1 VKPILH
7 FLLILSRSTFLKINI
22 CAGIAFLL
30 ASPPIGANQMRLI
43 SPTPDNVLQESGQR
57 FHPVYST
64 LGMVSSQERLASEVG
79 ASMLRKGGNAIDAAV
94 ATAFA
99 LSVTLPQAGNL
110 GGGGFLVY
118 WHAPERKSY
127 ALNFR
132 EMAPQL
138 AYRDLFLDADGSV
151 SRKKEFFSV
160 LSTGVPGSV
169 AGLLQAHQ
177 RFGRLSRAE
186 VIAPSIQLADDGF
199 VVYPQLADS
208 LKRAFPRLSQDPAAR
223 SLFYRQVDRTDGVI
237 QWTSYQAGDQLRQP
251 DLANTLRLI
260 SLKGSAGFYEGKT
273 ANKIVDL
280 MKASGGLIDHRDL
293 NDFTAPWVEPV
304 KGMFRGTTLIS
315 MPPPSSGGIT
325 LLQILKL
332 IEPFDLEGLGLNSS
346 DSIHLLTES
355 MNLAYRDRNQFLGD
369 PDQIDIPVLK
379 LLSSSHIDG
388 LRDQLNL
395 KSHTPASDLA
405 GQAPLSSGFNT
416 THLSVADRD
425 GSLVALTTTLNFAY
439 GNGIAVPGAGFLL
452 NNELADFTAKPGVPN
467 AYGLVQGEQ
476 NAVAPRRRPL
486 SSMTPTIVLNKA
498 GDSWLATGSPGG
510 SRIITT
516 VLQVLLN
523 RIVYGLN
530 LATSVAT
537 PRIHSQL
544 WPDSLQLE
552 QGLSPDTVELLRQR
566 GHKLRFTR
574 SMGSANSVEINPNGG
589 SYGVA
594 DPRRPE
600 GAAIAEQY

>member
-1 VKPILH
+1 MKS
-7 FLLILSRSTFLKINI
+7 LLDSSVTQKLATFLAVNL
-22 CAGIAFLL
+22 CTGIAVLFGS
-30 ASPPIGANQMRLI
+30 SPACANQVRLVR
-43 SPTPDNVLQESGQR
+43 PTSENLLQESGQR
-57 FHPVYST
+57 FHPVHSS
-64 LGMVSSQERLASEVG
+64 LGIVSSQERLASEVG
-79 ASMLRKGGNAIDAAV
+79 ALMLRKGGNAIDAAV

-110 GGGGFLVY
+110 GGGGFLVF
-118 WHAPERKSY
+118 WFAPERKAY

-132 EMAPQL
+132 EIAPRL
-138 AYRDLFLDADGSV
+138 AHRDLFLDPDGEV
-151 SRKKEFFSV
+151 SKSKEFFSL

-169 AGLLQAHQ
+169 AGLLKAQE
-177 RFGRLSRAE
+177 RFGRLSR
-186 VIAPSIQLADDGF
+186 VDVMAPSIQLADDGF
-199 VVYPQLADS
+199 VIYPQLADS
-208 LKRAFPRLSQDPAAR
+208 LKRAFPRLRQDPTAR
-223 SLFYRQVDRTDGVI
+223 SLFYRQVELPGGGA
-237 QWTSYQAGDQLRQP
+237 QWIPYQSGELLRQP
-251 DLANTLRLI
+251 ELAQSLKLI
-260 SLKGSAGFYEGKT
+260 SLKGTSAFYEGKI
-273 ANKIVDL
+273 AHQIVTL
-280 MKASGGLIDHRDL
+280 MKSQGGLIDHRDL
-293 NDFTAPWVEPV
+293 ADFTAPWVEPV
-304 KGMFRGTTLIS
+304 KGVFRGHTVIS

-332 IEPFDLEGLGLNSS
+332 IDHFDLEALGSNSA

-369 PDQIDIPVLK
+369 PDQIDIPMRR
-379 LLSSSHIDG
+379 LLSQSYIDR

-395 KSHTPASDLA
+395 ASHTSAADLA
-405 GQAPLSSGFNT
+405 GQAPLSSGVNT

-439 GNGIAVPGAGFLL
+439 GNGLAVPGSGFLL

-476 NAVAPRRRPL
+476 NAVASSRRPL
-486 SSMTPTIVLNKA
+486 SSMTPTIVLNKE

-516 VLQVLLN
+516 VVQVLLN
-523 RIVYGLN
+523 RIVHGLN

-552 QGLSPDTVELLRQR
+552 QGFSPDTVELLKQR
-566 GHKLRFTR
+566 GHTLRFTR
-574 SMGSANSVEINPNGG
+574 SMGSANSVELKPNGG
-589 SYGVA
+589 SFGVA

-600 GAAIAEQY
+600 GAAIAE

>member
-1 VKPILH
+1 MKPVLDSFVTRELATFFAVNLCTGISV
-7 FLLILSRSTFLKINI
+7 LLGSSSV
-22 CAGIAFLL
+22 CAEQVRL
-30 ASPPIGANQMRLI
+30 ARPISENL
-43 SPTPDNVLQESGQR
+43 LQESGQR
-57 FHPVYST
+57 FHPVHSS
-64 LGMVSSQERLASEVG
+64 LGIVSSQERLASEVG
-79 ASMLRKGGNAIDAAV
+79 AFMLRKGGNAMDAAV

-110 GGGGFLVY
+110 GGGGFLVF
-118 WHAPERKSY
+118 WHAPERKAY

-132 EMAPQL
+132 EMAPHL
-138 AYRDLFLDADGSV
+138 AHRDLFLDADGEV
-151 SRKKEFFSV
+151 SKNKEFFSL

-169 AGLLQAHQ
+169 AGLLKAQE
-177 RFGRLSRAE
+177 RFGRLSRVE
-186 VIAPSIQLADDGF
+186 VMAPSIQLADEGF
-199 VVYPQLADS
+199 VIYPQLADS
-208 LKRAFPRLSQDPAAR
+208 LKRAFPRLSKDPTAR
-223 SLFYRQVDRTDGVI
+223 SLFYRQVELPDGGP
-237 QWTSYQAGDQLRQP
+237 QWIPYQSGEQLRQP
-251 DLANTLRLI
+251 ELAQSLKLI
-260 SLKGSAGFYEGKT
+260 SSKGTAGFYEGTT
-273 ANKIVDL
+273 AHQIVAL
-280 MKASGGLIDHRDL
+280 MKSQGGLIDYRDL
-293 NDFTAPWVEPV
+293 TDFTAPWVEPV
-304 KGMFRGTTLIS
+304 KGVFRGHTVIS

-325 LLQILKL
+325 LLQILRL
-332 IEPFDLEGLGLNSS
+332 IEPFDLESLGANSA

-369 PDQIDIPVLK
+369 PDQIDIPVRR
-379 LLSSSHIDG
+379 LLSHSYIDS
-388 LRDQLNL
+388 LRNQLNL
-395 KSHTPASDLA
+395 SSHTSAVDLA
-405 GQAPLSSGFNT
+405 GQAPLSSGVNT

-476 NAVAPRRRPL
+476 NAVAPSRRPL
-486 SSMTPTIVLNKA
+486 SSMTPTIVLNQE

-516 VLQVLLN
+516 VVQVLLN
-523 RIVYGLN
+523 RIIHGLN

-552 QGLSPDTVELLRQR
+552 QGFSPDTLELLKQR
-566 GHKLRFTR
+566 GHALRFTR
-574 SMGSANSVEINPNGG
+574 SMGSANSVELKPNGG
-589 SYGVA
+589 SFGVA

-600 GAAIAEQY
+600 GAAIAE

>member
-1 VKPILH
+1 MKPVFDSFVTRELATFFAVNLCTGISV
-7 FLLILSRSTFLKINI
+7 LLGSSSV
-22 CAGIAFLL
+22 CADQVRL
-30 ASPPIGANQMRLI
+30 ARPISENL
-43 SPTPDNVLQESGQR
+43 LQESGQR
-57 FHPVYST
+57 FHPVHSS
-64 LGMVSSQERLASEVG
+64 LGIVSSQERLASEVG
-79 ASMLRKGGNAIDAAV
+79 AFMLRKGGNAMDAAV

-110 GGGGFLVY
+110 GGGGFLVF
-118 WHAPERKSY
+118 WHAPERKAY

-132 EMAPQL
+132 EMAPHI
-138 AYRDLFLDADGSV
+138 AHRDLFLDADGEV
-151 SRKKEFFSV
+151 SKNKEFFSL

-169 AGLLQAHQ
+169 AGLLKAQE
-177 RFGRLSRAE
+177 RFGRLSRVE
-186 VIAPSIQLADDGF
+186 VMAPSIQLADEGF
-199 VVYPQLADS
+199 VIYPQLADS
-208 LKRAFPRLSQDPAAR
+208 LKRAFPRLSKDPTAR
-223 SLFYRQVDRTDGVI
+223 SLFYRQVELPDGGP
-237 QWTSYQAGDQLRQP
+237 QWIPYQSGEQLRQP
-251 DLANTLRLI
+251 ELAQSLNLI
-260 SLKGSAGFYEGKT
+260 SSKGTAGFYEGTT
-273 ANKIVDL
+273 AHQIVAL
-280 MKASGGLIDHRDL
+280 MNSQGGLIDYRDL
-293 NDFTAPWVEPV
+293 TDFTAPWVEPV
-304 KGMFRGTTLIS
+304 KGVFRGHTVIS

-325 LLQILKL
+325 LLQILRL
-332 IEPFDLEGLGLNSS
+332 IEPFDLESLGTNSA

-369 PDQIDIPVLK
+369 PDQIDIPVRR
-379 LLSSSHIDG
+379 LLSHSYIDS
-388 LRDQLNL
+388 LRNQLNL
-395 KSHTPASDLA
+395 SSHTSAVDLA
-405 GQAPLSSGFNT
+405 GQAPLSSGVNT

-476 NAVAPRRRPL
+476 NAVAPSRRPL
-486 SSMTPTIVLNKA
+486 SSMTPTIVLNQE

-516 VLQVLLN
+516 VVQVLLN
-523 RIVYGLN
+523 RIIHGLN

-552 QGLSPDTVELLRQR
+552 QGFSPDTLELLKQR
-566 GHKLRFTR
+566 GHALRFTR
-574 SMGSANSVEINPNGG
+574 SMGSANSVELKPNGG
-589 SYGVA
+589 SFGVS

-600 GAAIAEQY
+600 GAAIAE

>member
-1 VKPILH
+1 MKAVFDSFVTREL
-7 FLLILSRSTFLKINI
+7 STFFAVNL
-22 CAGIAFLL
+22 CTGIAVLL
-30 ASPPIGANQMRLI
+30 GSSSVCAEQVRLARPISENL
-43 SPTPDNVLQESGQR
+43 LQEYGQR
-57 FHPVYST
+57 FHPVHSS
-64 LGMVSSQERLASEVG
+64 LGIVSSQERLASEVG
-79 ASMLRKGGNAIDAAV
+79 AFMLRKGGNAMDAAV

-110 GGGGFLVY
+110 GGGGFLVF
-118 WHAPERKSY
+118 WHAPERKAY

-132 EMAPQL
+132 EMAPHL
-138 AYRDLFLDADGSV
+138 AHRDLFLDADGEV
-151 SRKKEFFSV
+151 SKNKEFFSL

-169 AGLLQAHQ
+169 AGLLKAQE
-177 RFGRLSRAE
+177 RFGRLSRVE
-186 VIAPSIQLADDGF
+186 VMAPSIQLADEGF
-199 VVYPQLADS
+199 VIYPQLADS
-208 LKRAFPRLSQDPAAR
+208 LKRAFPRLSKDPTAR
-223 SLFYRQVDRTDGVI
+223 SLFYRQVELPDGGPQSI
-237 QWTSYQAGDQLRQP
+237 PYQSGEQLRQP
-251 DLANTLRLI
+251 ELAQSLKLI
-260 SLKGSAGFYEGKT
+260 SSKGTAGFYEGTT
-273 ANKIVDL
+273 AHQIVAL
-280 MKASGGLIDHRDL
+280 MKSQGGLIDYRDL
-293 NDFTAPWVEPV
+293 TDFTAPWVEPV
-304 KGMFRGTTLIS
+304 KGIFRDHTVIS

-332 IEPFDLEGLGLNSS
+332 IEPFDLESLGTNSA

-369 PDQIDIPVLK
+369 PDQIDIPVRR
-379 LLSSSHIDG
+379 LLSHSYIDS
-388 LRDQLNL
+388 LRNQLNL
-395 KSHTPASDLA
+395 SSHTSAVDLA
-405 GQAPLSSGFNT
+405 GQAPLSSGVNT

-476 NAVAPRRRPL
+476 NAVAPSRRPL
-486 SSMTPTIVLNKA
+486 SSMTPTIVLNQE

-516 VLQVLLN
+516 VVQVLLN
-523 RIVYGLN
+523 RIIHGLN

-552 QGLSPDTVELLRQR
+552 QGFSPDTLELLKQR
-566 GHKLRFTR
+566 GHALRFTR
-574 SMGSANSVEINPNGG
+574 SMGSANSVELKPNGG
-589 SYGVA
+589 SFGVA

-600 GAAIAEQY
+600 GAAIAE

>member
-1 VKPILH
+1 MKPVFDSFVTRELATFFAINLCTGISV
-7 FLLILSRSTFLKINI
+7 LLGSSSV
-22 CAGIAFLL
+22 CAEQVRL
-30 ASPPIGANQMRLI
+30 ARPISENL
-43 SPTPDNVLQESGQR
+43 LQESGQR
-57 FHPVYST
+57 FHPVHSS
-64 LGMVSSQERLASEVG
+64 LGIVSSQERLASEVG
-79 ASMLRKGGNAIDAAV
+79 AFMLRKGGNAMDAAV

-110 GGGGFLVY
+110 GGGGFLVF
-118 WHAPERKSY
+118 WHAPERKAY

-132 EMAPQL
+132 EMAPHL
-138 AYRDLFLDADGSV
+138 AHRDLFLDADGEV
-151 SRKKEFFSV
+151 SKNKEFFSL

-169 AGLLQAHQ
+169 AGLLKAQE
-177 RFGRLSRAE
+177 RFGRLSRVE
-186 VIAPSIQLADDGF
+186 VMAPSIQLADEGF
-199 VVYPQLADS
+199 VIYPQLADS
-208 LKRAFPRLSQDPAAR
+208 LKRAFPRLSKDPTAR
-223 SLFYRQVDRTDGVI
+223 SLFYRQVELPDGGPQSI
-237 QWTSYQAGDQLRQP
+237 PYQSGEQLRQP
-251 DLANTLRLI
+251 ELAQSLKLI
-260 SLKGSAGFYEGKT
+260 SSKGTAGFYEGTT
-273 ANKIVDL
+273 AHQIVAL
-280 MKASGGLIDHRDL
+280 MKSQGGLIDYRDL
-293 NDFTAPWVEPV
+293 TDFTAPWVEPV
-304 KGMFRGTTLIS
+304 KGVFRGHTVIS

-325 LLQILKL
+325 LLQILRL
-332 IEPFDLEGLGLNSS
+332 IEPFDLESLGTNSA

-369 PDQIDIPVLK
+369 PDQIDIPVRR
-379 LLSSSHIDG
+379 LLSHSYIDS
-388 LRDQLNL
+388 LRNQLNL
-395 KSHTPASDLA
+395 SSHTSAVDLA
-405 GQAPLSSGFNT
+405 GQAPLSSGVNT

-476 NAVAPRRRPL
+476 NAVAPSRRPL
-486 SSMTPTIVLNKA
+486 SSMTPTIVLNQE

-516 VLQVLLN
+516 VVQVLLN
-523 RIVYGLN
+523 RIIHGLN

-552 QGLSPDTVELLRQR
+552 QGFSPDTLELLKQR
-566 GHKLRFTR
+566 GHALRFTR
-574 SMGSANSVEINPNGG
+574 SMGSANSVELKPNGG
-589 SYGVA
+589 SFGVA

-600 GAAIAEQY
+600 GAAIAE

>member
-1 VKPILH
+1 MTRELATFFAVNLCTGISVLLGSSSVCAEQVRLARPISENL
-7 FLLILSRSTFLKINI
+7 
-22 CAGIAFLL
+22 
-30 ASPPIGANQMRLI
+30 
-43 SPTPDNVLQESGQR
+43 LQESGQR
-57 FHPVYST
+57 FHPVHSS
-64 LGMVSSQERLASEVG
+64 LGIVSSQERLASEVG
-79 ASMLRKGGNAIDAAV
+79 AFMLRKGGNAMDAAV

-110 GGGGFLVY
+110 GGGGFLVF
-118 WHAPERKSY
+118 WHAPERKAY

-132 EMAPQL
+132 EMAPHL
-138 AYRDLFLDADGSV
+138 AHRDLFLDADGEV
-151 SRKKEFFSV
+151 SKNKEFFSL

-169 AGLLQAHQ
+169 AGLLKAQE
-177 RFGRLSRAE
+177 RFGRLSRVE
-186 VIAPSIQLADDGF
+186 VMAPSIQLADEGF
-199 VVYPQLADS
+199 VIYPQLADS
-208 LKRAFPRLSQDPAAR
+208 LKRAFPRLSKDPTAR
-223 SLFYRQVDRTDGVI
+223 SLFYRQVELPDGGP
-237 QWTSYQAGDQLRQP
+237 QWIPYQSGEQLRQP
-251 DLANTLRLI
+251 ELAQSLKLI
-260 SLKGSAGFYEGKT
+260 SSKGSAGFYEGTT
-273 ANKIVDL
+273 AHQIVAL
-280 MKASGGLIDHRDL
+280 MKSQGGLIDYRDL
-293 NDFTAPWVEPV
+293 TDFTAPWVEPV
-304 KGMFRGTTLIS
+304 KGIFRDHTVIS

-332 IEPFDLEGLGLNSS
+332 IEPFDLESLGTNSA

-369 PDQIDIPVLK
+369 PDQIDIPVRR
-379 LLSSSHIDG
+379 LLSHSYIDS
-388 LRDQLNL
+388 LRNQLNL
-395 KSHTPASDLA
+395 GSHTSAVDLA
-405 GQAPLSSGFNT
+405 GQAPLSSGVNT

-476 NAVAPRRRPL
+476 NAVAPSRRPL
-486 SSMTPTIVLNKA
+486 SSMTPTIVLNQE

-516 VLQVLLN
+516 VVQVLLN
-523 RIVYGLN
+523 RIIHGLN

-552 QGLSPDTVELLRQR
+552 QGLSPDTLELLKQR
-566 GHKLRFTR
+566 GHALRFTR
-574 SMGSANSVEINPNGG
+574 SMGSANSVELKPNGG
-589 SYGVA
+589 SFGVA

-600 GAAIAEQY
+600 GAAIAE

>member
-1 VKPILH
+1 MSVLDSLVTHKYA
-7 FLLILSRSTFLKINI
+7 TFLAVNL
-22 CAGIAFLL
+22 CTGIAVLLGSPPVRANQVLL
-30 ASPPIGANQMRLI
+30 AR
-43 SPTPDNVLQESGQR
+43 PTSKNLLQESGQR
-57 FHPVYST
+57 FHPVHSS
-64 LGMVSSQERLASEVG
+64 LGIVSSQERLASEVG
-79 ASMLRKGGNAIDAAV
+79 ALMLRKGGNAMDAAV

-110 GGGGFLVY
+110 GGGGFLVF

-132 EMAPQL
+132 EIAPHL
-138 AYRDLFLDADGSV
+138 AHRDLFLDPDGEV
-151 SRKKEFFSV
+151 SKSKEFFSL

-169 AGLLQAHQ
+169 AGLLKAQE
-177 RFGRLSRAE
+177 RFGRLDRAE
-186 VIAPSIQLADDGF
+186 VMAPSIQLADDGF
-199 VVYPQLADS
+199 VIYPQLADS
-208 LKRAFPRLSQDPAAR
+208 LKRAFSRLSQDPTAR
-223 SLFYRQVDRTDGVI
+223 SLFYRQVELPDGGA
-237 QWTSYQAGDQLRQP
+237 QWIPYQSGEKLRQP
-251 DLANTLRLI
+251 ELAQSLKLI
-260 SLKGSAGFYEGKT
+260 SLKGISGFYEGT
-273 ANKIVDL
+273 IAHNIVAL
-280 MKASGGLIDHRDL
+280 MKAQGGLIDYRDL
-293 NDFTAPWVEPV
+293 ADFTAPWVEPV
-304 KGMFRGTTLIS
+304 KGVFRGHAVIS

-332 IEPFDLEGLGLNSS
+332 IAPFDLEALGVNSS

-369 PDQIDIPVLK
+369 PDQIDIPIRR
-379 LLSSSHIDG
+379 LLSQSNIDN
-388 LRDQLNL
+388 LRNQLNL
-395 KSHTPASDLA
+395 NSHTPAADLA
-405 GQAPLSSGFNT
+405 GESPMPSGFNT

-439 GNGIAVPGAGFLL
+439 GNGIAVPGSGFLL

-486 SSMTPTIVLNKA
+486 SSMTPTIVLNQT
-498 GDSWLATGSPGG
+498 GDAWLATGSPGG

-523 RIVYGLN
+523 RIVHGLN

-552 QGLSPDTVELLRQR
+552 QGFSPDTIQLLRQR
-566 GHKLRFTR
+566 GHALRFTR
-574 SMGSANSVEINPNGG
+574 SMGSANSVELKRNGG

-594 DPRRPE
+594 DPRRGE
-600 GAAIAEQY
+600 GAAVAEQF

>member
-1 VKPILH
+1 MKPVFDSFVTREL
-7 FLLILSRSTFLKINI
+7 STFFAVNLCTGISVLLGSSSV
-22 CAGIAFLL
+22 CADQVRL
-30 ASPPIGANQMRLI
+30 ARPISENL
-43 SPTPDNVLQESGQR
+43 LQESGQR
-57 FHPVYST
+57 FHPVHSS
-64 LGMVSSQERLASEVG
+64 LGIVSSQERLASEVG
-79 ASMLRKGGNAIDAAV
+79 AFMLRKGGNAMDAAV

-110 GGGGFLVY
+110 GGGGFLVF
-118 WHAPERKSY
+118 WHAPERKAY

-132 EMAPQL
+132 EMAPHL
-138 AYRDLFLDADGSV
+138 AHRDLFLDADGEV
-151 SRKKEFFSV
+151 SKNKEFFSL

-169 AGLLQAHQ
+169 AGLLKAQE
-177 RFGRLSRAE
+177 RFGRLSRVE
-186 VIAPSIQLADDGF
+186 VMAPSIQLADEGF
-199 VVYPQLADS
+199 VIYPQLADS
-208 LKRAFPRLSQDPAAR
+208 LKRAFPRLSKDPTAR
-223 SLFYRQVDRTDGVI
+223 SLFYRQVELPDGGPQSI
-237 QWTSYQAGDQLRQP
+237 PYQSGEQLRQP
-251 DLANTLRLI
+251 ELAQSLKLI
-260 SLKGSAGFYEGKT
+260 SSKGTAGFYEGTT
-273 ANKIVDL
+273 AHQIVAL
-280 MKASGGLIDHRDL
+280 MKSQGGLIDYRDL
-293 NDFTAPWVEPV
+293 TDFTAPWVEPV
-304 KGMFRGTTLIS
+304 KGIFRDHTVIS

-325 LLQILKL
+325 LLQILRL
-332 IEPFDLEGLGLNSS
+332 IEPFDLESLGANSA

-369 PDQIDIPVLK
+369 PDQIDIPVRR
-379 LLSSSHIDG
+379 LLSHSYIDS
-388 LRDQLNL
+388 LRNQLNL
-395 KSHTPASDLA
+395 SSHTSAVDLA
-405 GQAPLSSGFNT
+405 GQAPLSSGVNT

-476 NAVAPRRRPL
+476 NAVAPSRRPL
-486 SSMTPTIVLNKA
+486 SSMTPTIVLNQE

-516 VLQVLLN
+516 VVQVLLN
-523 RIVYGLN
+523 RIIHGLN

-552 QGLSPDTVELLRQR
+552 QGFSPDTLELLKQR
-566 GHKLRFTR
+566 GHALRFTR
-574 SMGSANSVEINPNGG
+574 SMGSANSVELKPNGG
-589 SYGVA
+589 SFGVA

-600 GAAIAEQY
+600 GAAIAE

>member
-1 VKPILH
+1 
-7 FLLILSRSTFLKINI
+7 
-22 CAGIAFLL
+22 
-30 ASPPIGANQMRLI
+30 M
-43 SPTPDNVLQESGQR
+43 QESGQR
-57 FHPVYST
+57 FHPVHSS
-64 LGMVSSQERLASEVG
+64 LGIVSSQERLASEVG
-79 ASMLRKGGNAIDAAV
+79 AFMLRKGGNAMDAAV

-110 GGGGFLVY
+110 GGGGFLVF
-118 WHAPERKSY
+118 WHAPERKAY

-132 EMAPQL
+132 EMAPHL
-138 AYRDLFLDADGSV
+138 AHRDLFLDADGEV
-151 SRKKEFFSV
+151 SKNKEFFSL

-169 AGLLQAHQ
+169 AGLLKAQE
-177 RFGRLSRAE
+177 RFGRLSRVE
-186 VIAPSIQLADDGF
+186 VMAPSIQLADEGF
-199 VVYPQLADS
+199 VIYPQLADS
-208 LKRAFPRLSQDPAAR
+208 LKRAFPRLSKDPTAR
-223 SLFYRQVDRTDGVI
+223 SLFYRQVELPDGGP
-237 QWTSYQAGDQLRQP
+237 QWIPYQSGEQLRQP
-251 DLANTLRLI
+251 ELAQSLKLI
-260 SLKGSAGFYEGKT
+260 SSKGTAGFYEGTT
-273 ANKIVDL
+273 AHQIVAL
-280 MKASGGLIDHRDL
+280 MKSQGGLIDYRDL
-293 NDFTAPWVEPV
+293 TDFTAPWVEPV
-304 KGMFRGTTLIS
+304 KGVFRGHTVIS

-325 LLQILKL
+325 LLQILRL
-332 IEPFDLEGLGLNSS
+332 IEPFDLESLGTNSA

-369 PDQIDIPVLK
+369 PDQIDIPVRR
-379 LLSSSHIDG
+379 LLSHSYIDS
-388 LRDQLNL
+388 LRNQLNL
-395 KSHTPASDLA
+395 SSHTSAVDLA
-405 GQAPLSSGFNT
+405 GQAPLSSGVNT

-476 NAVAPRRRPL
+476 NAVAPSRRPL
-486 SSMTPTIVLNKA
+486 SSMTPTIVLNQE

-516 VLQVLLN
+516 VVQVLLN
-523 RIVYGLN
+523 RIIHGLN

-552 QGLSPDTVELLRQR
+552 QGFSPDTLELLKQR
-566 GHKLRFTR
+566 GHALRFTR
-574 SMGSANSVEINPNGG
+574 SMGSANSVELKPNGG
-589 SYGVA
+589 SFGVA

-600 GAAIAEQY
+600 GAAIAE

>member
-1 VKPILH
+1 MKPVLDSFVTRELATFFAVNLCTGISV
-7 FLLILSRSTFLKINI
+7 LLGSSSV
-22 CAGIAFLL
+22 CAEQVRL
-30 ASPPIGANQMRLI
+30 ARPISENL
-43 SPTPDNVLQESGQR
+43 LQESGQR
-57 FHPVYST
+57 FHPVHSS
-64 LGMVSSQERLASEVG
+64 LGIVSSQERLASEVG
-79 ASMLRKGGNAIDAAV
+79 AFMLRKGGNAMDAAV

-110 GGGGFLVY
+110 GGGGFLVF
-118 WHAPERKSY
+118 WHAPERKAY

-132 EMAPQL
+132 EMAPHL
-138 AYRDLFLDADGSV
+138 AHRDLFLDADGEV
-151 SRKKEFFSV
+151 SKNKEFFSL

-169 AGLLQAHQ
+169 AGLLKAQE
-177 RFGRLSRAE
+177 RFGRLSRVE
-186 VIAPSIQLADDGF
+186 VMAPSIQLADEGF
-199 VVYPQLADS
+199 VIYPQLADS
-208 LKRAFPRLSQDPAAR
+208 LKRAFPRLSKDPTAR
-223 SLFYRQVDRTDGVI
+223 SLFYRQVELPDGGP
-237 QWTSYQAGDQLRQP
+237 QWIPYQSGEQLRQP
-251 DLANTLRLI
+251 ELAQSLKLI
-260 SLKGSAGFYEGKT
+260 SSKGSVGFYEGTT
-273 ANKIVDL
+273 AHQIVAL
-280 MKASGGLIDHRDL
+280 MKSQGGLIDYRDL
-293 NDFTAPWVEPV
+293 TDFTAPWVKPV
-304 KGMFRGTTLIS
+304 KGIFRDHTVIS

-332 IEPFDLEGLGLNSS
+332 IEPFDLESLGTNSA

-369 PDQIDIPVLK
+369 PDQIDIPVRR
-379 LLSSSHIDG
+379 LLSHSYIDS
-388 LRDQLNL
+388 LRNQLNL
-395 KSHTPASDLA
+395 SSHTSAVDLA
-405 GQAPLSSGFNT
+405 GQAPLSSGVNT
-416 THLSVADRD
+416 THLSAADRD

-476 NAVAPRRRPL
+476 NAVAPSRRPL
-486 SSMTPTIVLNKA
+486 SSMTPTIVLNQE

-516 VLQVLLN
+516 VVQVLLN
-523 RIVYGLN
+523 RIIHGLN

-552 QGLSPDTVELLRQR
+552 QGFSPDTLELLKQR
-566 GHKLRFTR
+566 GHALRFTR
-574 SMGSANSVEINPNGG
+574 SMGSANSVELKPNGG
-589 SYGVA
+589 SFGVA

-600 GAAIAEQY
+600 GAAIAE

>member
-1 VKPILH
+1 MKPVFDSFVTRELATFFAVNLCTGISV
-7 FLLILSRSTFLKINI
+7 LLGSSSV
-22 CAGIAFLL
+22 CADQVRL
-30 ASPPIGANQMRLI
+30 ARPISENL
-43 SPTPDNVLQESGQR
+43 LQESGQR
-57 FHPVYST
+57 FHPVHSS
-64 LGMVSSQERLASEVG
+64 LGIVSSQERLASEVG
-79 ASMLRKGGNAIDAAV
+79 AFMLRKGGNAMDAAV

-110 GGGGFLVY
+110 GGGGFLVF
-118 WHAPERKSY
+118 WHAPERKAY

-132 EMAPQL
+132 EMAPHL
-138 AYRDLFLDADGSV
+138 AHRDLFLDADGEV
-151 SRKKEFFSV
+151 SKNKEFFSL

-169 AGLLQAHQ
+169 AGLLKAQE
-177 RFGRLSRAE
+177 RFGRLSRVE
-186 VIAPSIQLADDGF
+186 VMAPSIQLADEGF
-199 VVYPQLADS
+199 VIYPQLADS
-208 LKRAFPRLSQDPAAR
+208 LKRAFPRLSKDPTAR
-223 SLFYRQVDRTDGVI
+223 SLFYRQVELPDGGP
-237 QWTSYQAGDQLRQP
+237 QWIPYQSGEQLRQP
-251 DLANTLRLI
+251 ELAQSLKLI
-260 SLKGSAGFYEGKT
+260 SSKGTAGFYEGTT
-273 ANKIVDL
+273 AHQIVAL
-280 MKASGGLIDHRDL
+280 MKSQGGLIDYRDL
-293 NDFTAPWVEPV
+293 TDFTAPWVETV
-304 KGMFRGTTLIS
+304 KGVFRGHTVIS

-332 IEPFDLEGLGLNSS
+332 IEPVDLESLGANSA

-369 PDQIDIPVLK
+369 PDQIDIPVRR
-379 LLSSSHIDG
+379 LLSHSYIDS
-388 LRDQLNL
+388 LRNQLNL
-395 KSHTPASDLA
+395 SSHTSAVDLA
-405 GQAPLSSGFNT
+405 GQAPLSSGVNT

-476 NAVAPRRRPL
+476 NAVAPSRRPL
-486 SSMTPTIVLNKA
+486 SSMTPTIVLNQE

-516 VLQVLLN
+516 VVQVLLN
-523 RIVYGLN
+523 RIVHGLN

-552 QGLSPDTVELLRQR
+552 QGFSPDTLELLKQR
-566 GHKLRFTR
+566 GHALRFTR
-574 SMGSANSVEINPNGG
+574 SMGSANSVELKPNGG
-589 SYGVA
+589 SFGVA

-600 GAAIAEQY
+600 GAAIAE

>member
-1 VKPILH
+1 
-7 FLLILSRSTFLKINI
+7 
-22 CAGIAFLL
+22 
-30 ASPPIGANQMRLI
+30 
-43 SPTPDNVLQESGQR
+43 
-57 FHPVYST
+57 
-64 LGMVSSQERLASEVG
+64 
-79 ASMLRKGGNAIDAAV
+79 MLRKGGNAIDAAV

-110 GGGGFLVY
+110 GGGGFLVFWY
-118 WHAPERKSY
+118 APERKAY

-132 EMAPQL
+132 EIAPHL
-138 AYRDLFLDADGSV
+138 AHRDFFLDPDGEV
-151 SRKKEFFSV
+151 SKSKEFFSL

-169 AGLLQAHQ
+169 AGLLTAQE
-177 RFGRLSRAE
+177 RFGRLSR
-186 VIAPSIQLADDGF
+186 VDVMAPSIQLADDGF
-199 VVYPQLADS
+199 VIYPLLADS
-208 LKRAFPRLSQDPAAR
+208 LKRAFPRLRQDPTAR
-223 SLFYRQVDRTDGVI
+223 SLFYRQVELPGGGA
-237 QWTSYQAGDQLRQP
+237 QWIPYQSGELLRQP
-251 DLANTLRLI
+251 ELAQSLKLI
-260 SLKGSAGFYEGKT
+260 SLKGTSAFYEGKI
-273 ANKIVDL
+273 AHQIVAL
-280 MKASGGLIDHRDL
+280 MKSQGGLIDHRDL
-293 NDFTAPWVEPV
+293 ANFTAPWVEPV
-304 KGMFRGTTLIS
+304 KGVFRGHTVIS

-332 IEPFDLEGLGLNSS
+332 IDPFDLEALGSNSA

-369 PDQIDIPVLK
+369 PDQIDIPMRR
-379 LLSSSHIDG
+379 LLSQSYIDR

-395 KSHTPASDLA
+395 ASHTSAADLA
-405 GQAPLSSGFNT
+405 GQAPLSSGVNT

-439 GNGIAVPGAGFLL
+439 GNGIAVPGSGFLL

-476 NAVAPRRRPL
+476 NAVASSRRPL
-486 SSMTPTIVLNKA
+486 SSMTPTIVLNKE

-516 VLQVLLN
+516 VVQVLLN

-530 LATSVAT
+530 LATSVAI

-552 QGLSPDTVELLRQR
+552 QGFSPDTVELLKQL
-566 GHKLRFTR
+566 GHALRFTR
-574 SMGSANSVEINPNGG
+574 SMGSANSVELIPNGG
-589 SYGVA
+589 SFGVA

-600 GAAIAEQY
+600 GAAIAE

>member
-1 VKPILH
+1 MKPVFDSFVTREL
-7 FLLILSRSTFLKINI
+7 STFFAVNLCTGISVLLGSSSV
-22 CAGIAFLL
+22 CADQVRL
-30 ASPPIGANQMRLI
+30 ARPISENL
-43 SPTPDNVLQESGQR
+43 LQESGQR
-57 FHPVYST
+57 FHPVHSS
-64 LGMVSSQERLASEVG
+64 LGIVSSQERLASEVG
-79 ASMLRKGGNAIDAAV
+79 AFMLRKGGNAMDAAV

-110 GGGGFLVY
+110 GGGGFLVF
-118 WHAPERKSY
+118 WHAPERKAY

-132 EMAPQL
+132 EMAPHL
-138 AYRDLFLDADGSV
+138 AHRDLFLDADGEV
-151 SRKKEFFSV
+151 SKNKEFFSL

-169 AGLLQAHQ
+169 AGLLKAQE
-177 RFGRLSRAE
+177 RFGRLSRVE
-186 VIAPSIQLADDGF
+186 VMAPSIQLADEGF
-199 VVYPQLADS
+199 VIYPQLADS
-208 LKRAFPRLSQDPAAR
+208 LKRAFPRLSKDPTAR
-223 SLFYRQVDRTDGVI
+223 SLFYRQVELPDGGPQSI
-237 QWTSYQAGDQLRQP
+237 PYQSGEQLRQP
-251 DLANTLRLI
+251 ELAQSLKLI
-260 SLKGSAGFYEGKT
+260 SSKGTAGFYEGTT
-273 ANKIVDL
+273 AHQIVAL
-280 MKASGGLIDHRDL
+280 MKSQGGLIDYRDL
-293 NDFTAPWVEPV
+293 TDFTAPWVEPV
-304 KGMFRGTTLIS
+304 KGIFRDHTVIS

-325 LLQILKL
+325 LLQILRL
-332 IEPFDLEGLGLNSS
+332 IEPFDLESLGANSA

-369 PDQIDIPVLK
+369 PDQIDIPIRR
-379 LLSSSHIDG
+379 LLSHSYIDS
-388 LRDQLNL
+388 LRNQLNL
-395 KSHTPASDLA
+395 SSHTSAVDLA
-405 GQAPLSSGFNT
+405 GQAPLSSGVNT

-476 NAVAPRRRPL
+476 NAVAPSRRPL
-486 SSMTPTIVLNKA
+486 SSMTPTIVLNQE

-516 VLQVLLN
+516 VVQVLLN
-523 RIVYGLN
+523 RIIHGLN

-552 QGLSPDTVELLRQR
+552 QGFSPDTLELLKQR
-566 GHKLRFTR
+566 GHALRFTR
-574 SMGSANSVEINPNGG
+574 SMGSANSVELKPNGG
-589 SYGVA
+589 SFGVA

-600 GAAIAEQY
+600 GAAIAE

>member
-1 VKPILH
+1 MKPVFDSFVTRELATFFAVNLCTGISV
-7 FLLILSRSTFLKINI
+7 LLGSSSV
-22 CAGIAFLL
+22 CAEQVRL
-30 ASPPIGANQMRLI
+30 ARPISENL
-43 SPTPDNVLQESGQR
+43 LQESGQR
-57 FHPVYST
+57 FHPVHSS
-64 LGMVSSQERLASEVG
+64 LGIVSSQERLASEVG
-79 ASMLRKGGNAIDAAV
+79 AFMLRKGGNAMDAAV

-110 GGGGFLVY
+110 GGGGFLVF
-118 WHAPERKSY
+118 WHAPERKAY

-132 EMAPQL
+132 EMAPHL
-138 AYRDLFLDADGSV
+138 AHRDLFLDADGEV
-151 SRKKEFFSV
+151 SKNKEFFSL

-169 AGLLQAHQ
+169 AGLLKAQE
-177 RFGRLSRAE
+177 RFGRLSRVE
-186 VIAPSIQLADDGF
+186 VMAPSIQLADEGF
-199 VVYPQLADS
+199 VIYPQLADS
-208 LKRAFPRLSQDPAAR
+208 LKRAFPRLSKDPTAR
-223 SLFYRQVDRTDGVI
+223 SLFYRQVELPDGGP
-237 QWTSYQAGDQLRQP
+237 QWIPYQSGEQLRQP
-251 DLANTLRLI
+251 ELAQSLKLI
-260 SLKGSAGFYEGKT
+260 SSKGTAGFYEGTT
-273 ANKIVDL
+273 AHQIVAL
-280 MKASGGLIDHRDL
+280 MKSQGGLIDYRDL
-293 NDFTAPWVEPV
+293 TDFTAPWVEPV
-304 KGMFRGTTLIS
+304 KGVFRGHTVIS

-325 LLQILKL
+325 LLQILRL
-332 IEPFDLEGLGLNSS
+332 IEPFDLESLGANSA

-369 PDQIDIPVLK
+369 PDQIDIPVRR
-379 LLSSSHIDG
+379 LLSHSYIDS
-388 LRDQLNL
+388 LRNQLNL
-395 KSHTPASDLA
+395 SSHTSAVDLA
-405 GQAPLSSGFNT
+405 GQAPLSSGVNT

-476 NAVAPRRRPL
+476 NAVAPSRRPL
-486 SSMTPTIVLNKA
+486 SSMTPTIVLNQE

-516 VLQVLLN
+516 VVQVLLN
-523 RIVYGLN
+523 RIIHGLN

-552 QGLSPDTVELLRQR
+552 QGFSPDTLELLKQR
-566 GHKLRFTR
+566 GHALRFTR
-574 SMGSANSVEINPNGG
+574 SMGSANSVELKPNGG
-589 SYGVA
+589 SFGVA

-600 GAAIAEQY
+600 GAAIAE

>member
-1 VKPILH
+1 MARPISENL
-7 FLLILSRSTFLKINI
+7 
-22 CAGIAFLL
+22 
-30 ASPPIGANQMRLI
+30 
-43 SPTPDNVLQESGQR
+43 LQESGQR
-57 FHPVYST
+57 FHPVHSS
-64 LGMVSSQERLASEVG
+64 LGIVSSQERLASEVG
-79 ASMLRKGGNAIDAAV
+79 AFMLRKGGNAMDAAV

-110 GGGGFLVY
+110 GGGGFLVF
-118 WHAPERKSY
+118 WHAPERKAY

-132 EMAPQL
+132 EMAPHL
-138 AYRDLFLDADGSV
+138 AHRDLFLDADGEV
-151 SRKKEFFSV
+151 SKNKEFFSL

-169 AGLLQAHQ
+169 AGLLKAQE
-177 RFGRLSRAE
+177 RFGRLSRVE
-186 VIAPSIQLADDGF
+186 VMAPSIQLADEGF
-199 VVYPQLADS
+199 VIYPQLADS
-208 LKRAFPRLSQDPAAR
+208 LKRAFPRLSKDPTAR
-223 SLFYRQVDRTDGVI
+223 SLFYRQVELPDGGP
-237 QWTSYQAGDQLRQP
+237 QWIPYQSGEQLRQP
-251 DLANTLRLI
+251 ELAQSLKLI
-260 SLKGSAGFYEGKT
+260 SSKGSAGFYEGTT
-273 ANKIVDL
+273 AHQIVAL
-280 MKASGGLIDHRDL
+280 MKSQGGLIDYRDL
-293 NDFTAPWVEPV
+293 TDFTAPWVEPV
-304 KGMFRGTTLIS
+304 KGIFRDHTVIS

-332 IEPFDLEGLGLNSS
+332 IEPFDLESLGTNSA

-369 PDQIDIPVLK
+369 PDQIDIPVRR
-379 LLSSSHIDG
+379 LLSHSYIDS
-388 LRDQLNL
+388 LRNQLNL
-395 KSHTPASDLA
+395 GSHTSAVDLA
-405 GQAPLSSGFNT
+405 GQAPLSSGVNT

-476 NAVAPRRRPL
+476 NVVAPSRRPL
-486 SSMTPTIVLNKA
+486 SSMTPTIVLNQE

-516 VLQVLLN
+516 VVQVLLN
-523 RIVYGLN
+523 RIIHGLN

-552 QGLSPDTVELLRQR
+552 QGLSPDTLELLKQR
-566 GHKLRFTR
+566 GHALRFTR
-574 SMGSANSVEINPNGG
+574 SMGSANSVELKPNGG
-589 SYGVA
+589 SFGVA

-600 GAAIAEQY
+600 GAAIAE

>member
-1 VKPILH
+1 MKPVFDSFVTRELATFFAVNLCTGISV
-7 FLLILSRSTFLKINI
+7 LLGSSSV
-22 CAGIAFLL
+22 CAEQVRL
-30 ASPPIGANQMRLI
+30 ARPISENL
-43 SPTPDNVLQESGQR
+43 LQESGQR
-57 FHPVYST
+57 FHPVHSS
-64 LGMVSSQERLASEVG
+64 LGIVSSQERLASEVG
-79 ASMLRKGGNAIDAAV
+79 AFMLRKGGNAMDAAV

-110 GGGGFLVY
+110 GGGGFLVF
-118 WHAPERKSY
+118 WHAPERKAY

-132 EMAPQL
+132 EMAPHL
-138 AYRDLFLDADGSV
+138 AHRDLFLDADGEV
-151 SRKKEFFSV
+151 SKNKEFFSL

-169 AGLLQAHQ
+169 AGLLKAQE
-177 RFGRLSRAE
+177 RFGRLSRVE
-186 VIAPSIQLADDGF
+186 VMAPSIQLADEGF
-199 VVYPQLADS
+199 VIYPQLADS
-208 LKRAFPRLSQDPAAR
+208 LKRAFPRLSKDPTAR
-223 SLFYRQVDRTDGVI
+223 SLFYRQVELPDGGP
-237 QWTSYQAGDQLRQP
+237 QWIPYQSGEQLRQP
-251 DLANTLRLI
+251 ELAQSLKLI
-260 SLKGSAGFYEGKT
+260 SSKGTAGFYEGTT
-273 ANKIVDL
+273 AHQIVAL
-280 MKASGGLIDHRDL
+280 MKSQGGLIDYRDL
-293 NDFTAPWVEPV
+293 TDFTAPWVEPV
-304 KGMFRGTTLIS
+304 KGIFRDHTVIS

-332 IEPFDLEGLGLNSS
+332 IEPFDLESLGTNSA

-369 PDQIDIPVLK
+369 PDQIDIPVRR
-379 LLSSSHIDG
+379 LLSHSYIDS
-388 LRDQLNL
+388 LRNQLNL
-395 KSHTPASDLA
+395 SSHTSAVDLA
-405 GQAPLSSGFNT
+405 GQAPLSSGVNT

-476 NAVAPRRRPL
+476 NAVAPSRRPL
-486 SSMTPTIVLNKA
+486 SSMTPTIVLNQE

-516 VLQVLLN
+516 VVQVLLN
-523 RIVYGLN
+523 RIIHGLN

-552 QGLSPDTVELLRQR
+552 QGFSPDTLELLKQR
-566 GHKLRFTR
+566 GHALRFTR
-574 SMGSANSVEINPNGG
+574 SMGSANSVELKPNGG
-589 SYGVA
+589 SFGVA

-600 GAAIAEQY
+600 GAAIAE

>member
-1 VKPILH
+1 MKPVFDSFVTRELATFFAVNLCTGISV
-7 FLLILSRSTFLKINI
+7 LLGSSSV
-22 CAGIAFLL
+22 CAEQVRL
-30 ASPPIGANQMRLI
+30 ARPISENL
-43 SPTPDNVLQESGQR
+43 LQEYGQR
-57 FHPVYST
+57 FHPVHSS
-64 LGMVSSQERLASEVG
+64 LGIVSSQERLASEVG
-79 ASMLRKGGNAIDAAV
+79 AFMLRKGGNAMDAAV

-110 GGGGFLVY
+110 GGGGFLVF
-118 WHAPERKSY
+118 WHAPERKAY

-132 EMAPQL
+132 EMAPHL
-138 AYRDLFLDADGSV
+138 AHRDLFLDADGEV
-151 SRKKEFFSV
+151 SKNKEFFSL

-169 AGLLQAHQ
+169 AGLLKAQE
-177 RFGRLSRAE
+177 RFGRLSRVE
-186 VIAPSIQLADDGF
+186 VMAPSIQLADEGF
-199 VVYPQLADS
+199 VIYPQLADS
-208 LKRAFPRLSQDPAAR
+208 LKRAFPRLSKDPTAR
-223 SLFYRQVDRTDGVI
+223 SLFYRQVELPDGGP
-237 QWTSYQAGDQLRQP
+237 QWIPYQSGEQLRQP
-251 DLANTLRLI
+251 ELAQSLKLI
-260 SLKGSAGFYEGKT
+260 SSKGTAGFYEGTT
-273 ANKIVDL
+273 AHQIVAL
-280 MKASGGLIDHRDL
+280 MKSQGGLIDYRDL
-293 NDFTAPWVEPV
+293 TDFTAPWVEPV
-304 KGMFRGTTLIS
+304 KGVFRGHTVIS

-325 LLQILKL
+325 LLQILRL
-332 IEPFDLEGLGLNSS
+332 IEPFDLESLGTNSA

-369 PDQIDIPVLK
+369 PDQIDIPVRR
-379 LLSSSHIDG
+379 LLSHSYIDS
-388 LRDQLNL
+388 LRNQLNL
-395 KSHTPASDLA
+395 SSHTSAVDLA
-405 GQAPLSSGFNT
+405 GQAPLSSGVNT

-476 NAVAPRRRPL
+476 NAVAPSRRPL
-486 SSMTPTIVLNKA
+486 SSMTPTIVLNQE

-516 VLQVLLN
+516 VVQVLLN
-523 RIVYGLN
+523 RIIHGLN

-552 QGLSPDTVELLRQR
+552 QGFSPDTLELLKQR
-566 GHKLRFTR
+566 GHALRFTR
-574 SMGSANSVEINPNGG
+574 SMGSANSVELKPNGG
-589 SYGVA
+589 SFGVA

-600 GAAIAEQY
+600 GAAIAE

>member
-1 VKPILH
+1 MKPVFDSFVTTELA
-7 FLLILSRSTFLKINI
+7 TFFAVNL
-22 CAGIAFLL
+22 CTGIAVLL
-30 ASPPIGANQMRLI
+30 GSSSVCAEQVRFARPISENL
-43 SPTPDNVLQESGQR
+43 LQESGQR
-57 FHPVYST
+57 FHPVHSS
-64 LGMVSSQERLASEVG
+64 LGIVSSQERLASEVG
-79 ASMLRKGGNAIDAAV
+79 AFMLRKGGNAMDAAV

-110 GGGGFLVY
+110 GGGGFLVF
-118 WHAPERKSY
+118 WHAPERKAY

-132 EMAPQL
+132 EMAPHL
-138 AYRDLFLDADGSV
+138 AHRDLFLDADGEV
-151 SRKKEFFSV
+151 SKNKEFFSL

-169 AGLLQAHQ
+169 AGLLKAQE
-177 RFGRLSRAE
+177 RFGRLSRVE
-186 VIAPSIQLADDGF
+186 VMAPSIQLADEGF
-199 VVYPQLADS
+199 VIYPQLADS
-208 LKRAFPRLSQDPAAR
+208 LKRAFPRLSKDPTAR
-223 SLFYRQVDRTDGVI
+223 SLFYRQVELPDGGP
-237 QWTSYQAGDQLRQP
+237 QWIPYQSGEQLRQP
-251 DLANTLRLI
+251 ELAQSLKLI
-260 SLKGSAGFYEGKT
+260 SSKGTAGFYEGTT
-273 ANKIVDL
+273 AHQIVAL
-280 MKASGGLIDHRDL
+280 MKSQGGLIDYRDL
-293 NDFTAPWVEPV
+293 TDFTAPWVEPV
-304 KGMFRGTTLIS
+304 KGVFRGHTVIS

-325 LLQILKL
+325 LLQILRL
-332 IEPFDLEGLGLNSS
+332 IEPFDLESLGTNSA

-369 PDQIDIPVLK
+369 PDQIDIPVRR
-379 LLSSSHIDG
+379 LLSHSYIDS
-388 LRDQLNL
+388 LRNQLNL
-395 KSHTPASDLA
+395 SSHTSAVDLA
-405 GQAPLSSGFNT
+405 GQAPLSSGVNT

-476 NAVAPRRRPL
+476 NAVAPSRRPL
-486 SSMTPTIVLNKA
+486 SSMTPTIVLNQE

-516 VLQVLLN
+516 VVQVLLN
-523 RIVYGLN
+523 RIIHGLN

-552 QGLSPDTVELLRQR
+552 QGFSPDTLELLKQR
-566 GHKLRFTR
+566 GHALRFTR
-574 SMGSANSVEINPNGG
+574 SMGSANSVEFKPNGG
-589 SYGVA
+589 SFGVA

-600 GAAIAEQY
+600 GAAIAE

>member
-1 VKPILH
+1 MKSVFAPSMTYKLA
-7 FLLILSRSTFLKINI
+7 T
-22 CAGIAFLL
+22 LL
-30 ASPPIGANQMRLI
+30 AVNLCTGISVLLGSSSACANQVRLARPI
-43 SPTPDNVLQESGQR
+43 SENLLQESGQR
-57 FHPVYST
+57 FHPVHSS

-79 ASMLRKGGNAIDAAV
+79 AFMLRKGGNAMDAAV

-110 GGGGFLVY
+110 GGGGFLVF
-118 WHAPERKSY
+118 WHAPERKAY

-132 EMAPQL
+132 EMAPRL
-138 AYRDLFLDADGSV
+138 AHRDLFLDLDGEV
-151 SRKKEFFSV
+151 SRNKEFFSL
-160 LSTGVPGSV
+160 LSSGVPGSV
-169 AGLLQAHQ
+169 AGLLKAQE
-177 RFGRLSRAE
+177 RFGRLSRVE
-186 VIAPSIQLADDGF
+186 VMAPSIQLADDGF
-199 VVYPQLADS
+199 VIYPQLADS
-208 LKRAFPRLSQDPAAR
+208 LKRAFPRLSKDPTAR
-223 SLFYRQVDRTDGVI
+223 SLFYRQVELPDSGA
-237 QWTSYQAGDQLRQP
+237 QWIPYQSGELLRQP
-251 DLANTLRLI
+251 ELAQSLKLI
-260 SLKGSAGFYEGKT
+260 SSKGTAGFYEGT
-273 ANKIVDL
+273 IAHQIVAL
-280 MKASGGLIDHRDL
+280 MKSQGGLLDHRDL
-293 NDFTAPWVEPV
+293 ADFTAPWVDPV
-304 KGMFRGTTLIS
+304 TGVFRGHTVIS
-315 MPPPSSGGIT
+315 MPPPSSGGVT

-332 IEPFDLEGLGLNSS
+332 IEPFDLESLGTNSA

-369 PDQIDIPVLK
+369 PDQIDIPVRR
-379 LLSSSHIDG
+379 LLSHSYIDS
-388 LRDQLNL
+388 LRNQLNL
-395 KSHTPASDLA
+395 SSHTSAVDLA
-405 GQAPLSSGFNT
+405 GQAPLSSGVNT

-476 NAVAPRRRPL
+476 NAVAPSRRPL
-486 SSMTPTIVLNKA
+486 SSMTPTIVLNQE

-516 VLQVLLN
+516 VVQVLLN
-523 RIVYGLN
+523 RIVHGLN

-552 QGLSPDTVELLRQR
+552 QGFSPDTLELLKQR
-566 GHKLRFTR
+566 GHALRFTR
-574 SMGSANSVEINPNGG
+574 SMGSANSVERKPNGG
-589 SYGVA
+589 SFGVA

-600 GAAIAEQY
+600 GAAIAE

>member
-1 VKPILH
+1 MKPVFDSFVTRELATFFAVNLCTGISV
-7 FLLILSRSTFLKINI
+7 LLGSSSV
-22 CAGIAFLL
+22 CAEQVRL
-30 ASPPIGANQMRLI
+30 ARPISENL
-43 SPTPDNVLQESGQR
+43 LQEYGQR
-57 FHPVYST
+57 FHPVHSS
-64 LGMVSSQERLASEVG
+64 LGIVSSQERLASEVG
-79 ASMLRKGGNAIDAAV
+79 AFMLRKGGNAMDAAV

-110 GGGGFLVY
+110 GGGGFLVF
-118 WHAPERKSY
+118 WHAPERKAY

-132 EMAPQL
+132 EMAPHL
-138 AYRDLFLDADGSV
+138 AHRDLFLDADGEV
-151 SRKKEFFSV
+151 SKNKEFFSL

-169 AGLLQAHQ
+169 AGLLKAQE
-177 RFGRLSRAE
+177 RFGRLSRVE
-186 VIAPSIQLADDGF
+186 VMAPSIQLADEGF
-199 VVYPQLADS
+199 VIYPQLADS
-208 LKRAFPRLSQDPAAR
+208 LKRAFPRLSKDPTAR
-223 SLFYRQVDRTDGVI
+223 SLFYRQVELPDGGPQSI
-237 QWTSYQAGDQLRQP
+237 PYQSGEQLRQP
-251 DLANTLRLI
+251 ELAQSLKLI
-260 SLKGSAGFYEGKT
+260 SSKGTAGFYEGTT
-273 ANKIVDL
+273 AHQIVAL
-280 MKASGGLIDHRDL
+280 MKSQGGLIDYRDL
-293 NDFTAPWVEPV
+293 TDFTAPWVEPV
-304 KGMFRGTTLIS
+304 KGVFRGHTVIS

-332 IEPFDLEGLGLNSS
+332 IEPFDLESLGANSA

-369 PDQIDIPVLK
+369 PDQIDIPVRR
-379 LLSSSHIDG
+379 LLSHSYIDS
-388 LRDQLNL
+388 LRNQLNL
-395 KSHTPASDLA
+395 SSHTSAVDLA
-405 GQAPLSSGFNT
+405 GQAPLSSGVNT

-476 NAVAPRRRPL
+476 NAVAPSRRPL
-486 SSMTPTIVLNKA
+486 SSMTPTIVLNQE

-516 VLQVLLN
+516 VVQVLLN
-523 RIVYGLN
+523 RIVHGLN

-552 QGLSPDTVELLRQR
+552 QGFSPDTLELLKQR
-566 GHKLRFTR
+566 GHALRFTR
-574 SMGSANSVEINPNGG
+574 SMGSANSVELKPNGG
-589 SYGVA
+589 SFGVA

-600 GAAIAEQY
+600 GAAIAE

>member
-1 VKPILH
+1 MKPVFDSFVTRELATFFAVNLCTGISV
-7 FLLILSRSTFLKINI
+7 LLGSSSV
-22 CAGIAFLL
+22 CAEQVRL
-30 ASPPIGANQMRLI
+30 ARPISENL
-43 SPTPDNVLQESGQR
+43 LQESGQR
-57 FHPVYST
+57 FHPVHSS
-64 LGMVSSQERLASEVG
+64 LGIVSSQERLASEVG
-79 ASMLRKGGNAIDAAV
+79 AFMLRKGGNAMDAAV

-99 LSVTLPQAGNL
+99 LSATLPQAGNL
-110 GGGGFLVY
+110 GGGGFLVF
-118 WHAPERKSY
+118 WHAPERKAY

-132 EMAPQL
+132 EMAPHL
-138 AYRDLFLDADGSV
+138 AHRDLFLDADGEV
-151 SRKKEFFSV
+151 SKNKEFFSL

-169 AGLLQAHQ
+169 AGLLKAQE
-177 RFGRLSRAE
+177 RFGRLSRVE
-186 VIAPSIQLADDGF
+186 VMAPSIQLADEGF
-199 VVYPQLADS
+199 VIYPQLADS
-208 LKRAFPRLSQDPAAR
+208 LKRAFPRLSKDPTAR
-223 SLFYRQVDRTDGVI
+223 SLFYRQVELPDGGP
-237 QWTSYQAGDQLRQP
+237 QWIPYQSGEQLRQP
-251 DLANTLRLI
+251 ELAQSLKLI
-260 SLKGSAGFYEGKT
+260 SSKGTAGFYEGTT
-273 ANKIVDL
+273 AHQIVAL
-280 MKASGGLIDHRDL
+280 MKSQGGLIDYRDL
-293 NDFTAPWVEPV
+293 TDFTAPWVEPV
-304 KGMFRGTTLIS
+304 KGVFRGHTVIS

-332 IEPFDLEGLGLNSS
+332 IEPFDLESLGTNSA

-369 PDQIDIPVLK
+369 PDQIDIPVRR
-379 LLSSSHIDG
+379 LLSHSYIDS
-388 LRDQLNL
+388 LRNQLNL
-395 KSHTPASDLA
+395 SSHTSAVDLA
-405 GQAPLSSGFNT
+405 GQAPLSSGVNT

-476 NAVAPRRRPL
+476 NAVAPSRRPL
-486 SSMTPTIVLNKA
+486 SSMTPTIVLNQE

-516 VLQVLLN
+516 VVQVLLN
-523 RIVYGLN
+523 RIIHGLN

-552 QGLSPDTVELLRQR
+552 QGFSPDTLELLKQR
-566 GHKLRFTR
+566 GHALRFTR
-574 SMGSANSVEINPNGG
+574 SMGSANSVELKPNGG
-589 SYGVA
+589 SFGVA

-600 GAAIAEQY
+600 GAAIAE

>member
-1 VKPILH
+1 MARPISENL
-7 FLLILSRSTFLKINI
+7 
-22 CAGIAFLL
+22 
-30 ASPPIGANQMRLI
+30 
-43 SPTPDNVLQESGQR
+43 LQESGQR
-57 FHPVYST
+57 FHPVHSS
-64 LGMVSSQERLASEVG
+64 LGIVSSQERLASEVG
-79 ASMLRKGGNAIDAAV
+79 AFMLRKGGNAMDAAV

-110 GGGGFLVY
+110 GGGGFLVF
-118 WHAPERKSY
+118 WHAPERKAY

-132 EMAPQL
+132 EMAPHL
-138 AYRDLFLDADGSV
+138 AHRDLFLDADGEV
-151 SRKKEFFSV
+151 SKNKEFFSL

-169 AGLLQAHQ
+169 AGLLKAQE
-177 RFGRLSRAE
+177 RFGRLSRVE
-186 VIAPSIQLADDGF
+186 VMAPSIQLADEGF
-199 VVYPQLADS
+199 VIYPQLADS
-208 LKRAFPRLSQDPAAR
+208 LKRAFPRLSKDPTAR
-223 SLFYRQVDRTDGVI
+223 SLFYRQVELPDGGP
-237 QWTSYQAGDQLRQP
+237 QWIPYQSGEQLRQP
-251 DLANTLRLI
+251 ELAQSLKLI
-260 SLKGSAGFYEGKT
+260 SSKGSAGFYEGTT
-273 ANKIVDL
+273 AHQIVAL
-280 MKASGGLIDHRDL
+280 MKSQGGLIDYRDL
-293 NDFTAPWVEPV
+293 TDFTAPWVEPV
-304 KGMFRGTTLIS
+304 KGIFRDHTVIS

-332 IEPFDLEGLGLNSS
+332 IEPFDLESLGTNSA

-369 PDQIDIPVLK
+369 PDQIDIPVRR
-379 LLSSSHIDG
+379 LLSHSYIDS
-388 LRDQLNL
+388 LRNQLNL
-395 KSHTPASDLA
+395 GSHTSAVDLA
-405 GQAPLSSGFNT
+405 GQAPLSSGVNT

-476 NAVAPRRRPL
+476 NAVAPSRRPL
-486 SSMTPTIVLNKA
+486 SSMTPTIVLNQE

-516 VLQVLLN
+516 VVQVLLN
-523 RIVYGLN
+523 RIIHGLN

-552 QGLSPDTVELLRQR
+552 QGLSPDTLELLKQR
-566 GHKLRFTR
+566 GHALRFTR
-574 SMGSANSVEINPNGG
+574 SMGSANSVEFKPNGG
-589 SYGVA
+589 SFGVA

-600 GAAIAEQY
+600 GAAIAE

>member
-1 VKPILH
+1 MTRELA
-7 FLLILSRSTFLKINI
+7 TFFAVNL
-22 CAGIAFLL
+22 CTGIAVLL
-30 ASPPIGANQMRLI
+30 GSSSVCAEQVRLARPISENL
-43 SPTPDNVLQESGQR
+43 LQESGQR
-57 FHPVYST
+57 FHPVHSS
-64 LGMVSSQERLASEVG
+64 LGIVSSQERLASEVG
-79 ASMLRKGGNAIDAAV
+79 AFMLRKGGNAMDAAV

-110 GGGGFLVY
+110 GGGGFLVF
-118 WHAPERKSY
+118 WHAPERKAY

-132 EMAPQL
+132 EMAPHL
-138 AYRDLFLDADGSV
+138 AHRDLFLDADGEV
-151 SRKKEFFSV
+151 SKNKEFFSL

-169 AGLLQAHQ
+169 AGLLKAQE
-177 RFGRLSRAE
+177 RFGRLSRVE
-186 VIAPSIQLADDGF
+186 VMAPSIQLADEGF
-199 VVYPQLADS
+199 VIYPQLADS
-208 LKRAFPRLSQDPAAR
+208 LKRAFPRLSKDPTAR
-223 SLFYRQVDRTDGVI
+223 SLFYRQVELPDGGPQSI
-237 QWTSYQAGDQLRQP
+237 PYQSGEQLRQP
-251 DLANTLRLI
+251 ELAQSLKLI
-260 SLKGSAGFYEGKT
+260 SSKGTAGFYEGTT
-273 ANKIVDL
+273 AHQIVAL
-280 MKASGGLIDHRDL
+280 MKSQGGLIDYRDL
-293 NDFTAPWVEPV
+293 TDFTAPWVEPV
-304 KGMFRGTTLIS
+304 KGIFRDHTVIS

-325 LLQILKL
+325 LLQILRL
-332 IEPFDLEGLGLNSS
+332 IEPFDLESLGANSA

-369 PDQIDIPVLK
+369 PDQIDIPIRR
-379 LLSSSHIDG
+379 LLSHSYIDS
-388 LRDQLNL
+388 LRNQLNL
-395 KSHTPASDLA
+395 SSHTSAVDLA
-405 GQAPLSSGFNT
+405 GQAPLSSGVNT

-476 NAVAPRRRPL
+476 NAVAPSRRPL
-486 SSMTPTIVLNKA
+486 SSMTPTIVLNQE

-516 VLQVLLN
+516 VVQVLLN
-523 RIVYGLN
+523 RIIHGLN

-552 QGLSPDTVELLRQR
+552 QGFSPDTLELLKQR
-566 GHKLRFTR
+566 GHALRFTR
-574 SMGSANSVEINPNGG
+574 SMGSANSVELKPNGG
-589 SYGVA
+589 SFGVA

-600 GAAIAEQY
+600 GAAIAE